1 MAALPGNTPTR
12 TVSNKSRLLIA
23 MVVMATL
30 GASCGCRTA
39 SVPTN
44 QTLRSGSTG
53 PAVKAMQTRLSQL
66 GFFVAPDGEYGFN
79 TSHAVMAFQK
89 FYGLGRDSVAG
100 PATLNHINLVGR
112 PDARSRSG
120 RVIEVDLA
128 RQVVLLVDGGYVHHV
143 FNASTG
149 DSSHRTPRGSFRIF
163 RQINGLRIAPLGK
176 LWRPKYFNGGI
187 ALHGSP
193 SVPSYPASHGC
204 VRLTDP
210 EINFLWGTPWGNI
223 GTTVWVY

>member
-149 DSSHRTPRGSFRIF
+149 DSSHRTPRAASGSSARSTAFASPRW
-163 RQINGLRIAPLGK
+163 ASC
-176 LWRPKYFNGGI
+176 GG
-187 ALHGSP
+187 P
-193 SVPSYPASHGC
+193 STSTAASHC
-204 VRLTDP
+204 MVRRPCPPIPPAT
-210 EINFLWGTPWGNI
+210 GACA
-223 GTTVWVY
+223 